1 MRRQHGVV
9 QARQGPVEQW
19 PGGEAIESY
28 LKAEDATDYSMV
40 IPAAESGGFYD
51 DLVRFLLMARKSVK
65 DQYVDTELVYSYA
78 KTGHWCVLGLQLFL
92 RLQVLLLS
100 LMCSWSSR

>member
-1 MRRQHGVV
+1 MWYKLGKAQLSNGQVV
-9 QARQGPVEQW
+9 
-19 PGGEAIESY
+19 EAIESY

-78 KTGHWCVLGLQLFL
+78 KTGH
-92 RLQVLLLS
+92 
-100 LMCSWSSR
+100 